1 MSHVLAHCTFP
12 SGGPPAGTAVR
23 ARWGTGRNRC
33 HNLVLTRRCP
43 PSVEGMSQS
52 KRIRQ
57 IAAASALVLGGSVVT
72 AAPAQAST
80 DGACYSFNKDSSACG
95 WDGPPAPST
104 GTCSGGVA
112 LAVGG
117 AVFPPSW
124 AGLAWGVASG
134 SYTLATSCGN
144 VFR

>member
-1 MSHVLAHCTFP
+1 
-12 SGGPPAGTAVR
+12 
-23 ARWGTGRNRC
+23 
-33 HNLVLTRRCP
+33 
-43 PSVEGMSQS
+43 MSQS

-72 AAPAQAST
+72 AGPAQAST
-80 DGACYSFNKDSSACG
+80 DGTCYSFNKDTPACG

-117 AVFPPSW
+117 AIFPPSW